1 MKRDAWLAGQSGAG
15 NYGAPAER
23 PKDAVMKAAKFVLI
37 GFVVLVMFALVLGM
51 TARRVKDPQFS
62 FLKGRRPAIVDTQ
75 VDPVTG
81 ASRRVLIYRFT
92 EPYSSLV
99 QRCRPEV
106 LAKAGWRLDQQGT
119 GPNWS
124 EYHGPSESV
133 EFVDDEP
140 TDFSAKTLGVSWS
153 PTGNPAT
160 RGRSIIYT
168 CPGDGIANLIAPIRS
183 FFRRFGRGP

>member
-1 MKRDAWLAGQSGAG
+1 MG
-15 NYGAPAER
+15 NYEAPAER
-23 PKDAVMKAAKFVLI
+23 HKDAVVKTAKYVLI
-37 GFVVLVMFALVLGM
+37 GLGVLVMFALVLGM
-51 TARRVKDPQFS
+51 TASRVKDPQFS

-92 EPYSSLV
+92 ESYSSLV

-106 LAKAGWRLDQQGT
+106 LAKAGWSLDQQGT
-119 GPNWS
+119 SPSWS
-124 EYHGPSESV
+124 EYHGPSESI

-140 TDFSAKTLGVSWS
+140 TDFTAKALGVSWS
-153 PTGNPAT
+153 PTGSPAP

-183 FFRRFGRGP
+183 FFRRFGGGP